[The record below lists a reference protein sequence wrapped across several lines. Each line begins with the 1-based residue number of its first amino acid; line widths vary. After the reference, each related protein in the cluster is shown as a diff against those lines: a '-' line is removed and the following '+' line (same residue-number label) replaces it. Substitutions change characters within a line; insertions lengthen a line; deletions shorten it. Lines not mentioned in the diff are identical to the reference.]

1 MTTTRTP
8 PPNGGRPVRAPGTR
22 DPRARRAARD
32 EGLRRTRT
40 VTSWTATGGVVA
52 TAVAALI
59 FAHPITASDT
69 PTAPDSVAPNGS
81 PSAVAGRG
89 DVGSG
94 SRLQPPTLAPQHTA
108 PGISHVTSGAS

>member
-108 PGISHVTSGAS
+108 PGISHVPSGAS